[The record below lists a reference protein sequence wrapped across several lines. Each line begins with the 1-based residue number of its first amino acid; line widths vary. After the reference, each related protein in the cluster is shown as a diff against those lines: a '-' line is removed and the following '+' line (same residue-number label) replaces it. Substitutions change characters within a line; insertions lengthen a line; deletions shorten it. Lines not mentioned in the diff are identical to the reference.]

1 MEDILQ
7 QNIIKDLGLDGLPEE
22 EQKEAFL
29 KIGEIIFSGVL
40 SRVLDELSDEEAA
53 EFEKIISETPDDE
66 EKIMGFMREKVPT
79 LDDIVKEEI
88 AKFKKES
95 ADFMNEI
102 SE

>member
-1 MEDILQ
+1 MEDILK
-7 QNIIKDLGLDGLPEE
+7 QNIIKDIGLDSLPEE

-40 SRVLDELSDEEAA
+40 SRVLDELSDEEAS

-66 EKIMGFMREKVPT
+66 EAVMGFMKAKVPN
-79 LDDIVKEEI
+79 LDEIVNEEI
-88 AKFKKES
+88 TKFKKES
-95 ADFMNEI
+95 VDFMDEI

>member
-1 MEDILQ
+1 MEDILK
-7 QNIIKDLGLDGLPEE
+7 QNIIKDLGLDSLPEE

-40 SRVLDELSDEEAA
+40 SRVLDELSDEEAS
-53 EFEKIISETPDDE
+53 EFEKIISEKPDDE
-66 EKIMGFMREKVPT
+66 EAVMGFMKAKVPN
-79 LDDIVKEEI
+79 LDEIVNEEI

-95 ADFMNEI
+95 VDFMNEI